1 MRVAIVCSWLN
12 QYGGAERV
20 LEAIKSLYPDAPIYT
35 SIFWPEV
42 LPEFYRSWD
51 IHVSV
56 LDRLP
61 LIHRHHRLFLPL
73 YPLAFET
80 FDLSN
85 YDVIISVT
93 SAFAHGIVTNP
104 QALHICYCLTPARFL
119 WDYEN
124 YVRREGIARAL
135 KLLSPFVLRGLRQW
149 DRLAADRVDEFVA
162 ISEEVARRIAK
173 YYRRPSRVIYPPVE
187 TARFKPSEERGD
199 YFLIISRL
207 VPYKR
212 IDLAVEAF
220 NRLGLPLV
228 IIGDGRDRAA
238 LERMA
243 QSNIHF
249 LGRISDSETSAYLA
263 RCRAFIFPGE
273 EDFGIAPLEAQ
284 AAGRPVIAYAG
295 GGALE
300 TIQSGVTGTFFYPQT
315 ADALAEAVAA
325 FDETRYDPIEIR
337 RHAENFDVS
346 VFRQHFRDFVQS
358 CYAARRASPIAR
370 GGCTIGT

>member
-20 LEAIKSLYPDAPIYT
+20 LEVIKSLYPDAPIYT
-35 SIFWPEV
+35 SIFWPEA
-42 LPEFYRSWD
+42 LPGYYRAWE
-51 IHVSV
+51 IHVSA
-56 LDRLP
+56 LDHFP
-61 LIHRHHRLFLPL
+61 LIHRYHRLFLPL
-73 YPLAFET
+73 YPLAFEA
-80 FDLSN
+80 FDLSE
-85 YDVIISVT
+85 YDLILSVT
-93 SAFAHGIVTNP
+93 SAFAHGVVTTP
-104 QALHICYCLTPARFL
+104 QTLHICYCLTPARFL

-124 YVRREGIARAL
+124 YVQREGIARAL
-135 KLLSPFVLRGLRQW
+135 KLFLPFMLRGLRQW

-173 YYRRPSRVIYPPVE
+173 YYRRPSQVIYPPVE
-187 TARFKPSEERGD
+187 TARFKPSKEQGD

-243 QSNIHF
+243 QPNIHF
-249 LGRISDSETSAYLA
+249 LGRINDQEISEYLA

-300 TIQSGVTGTFFYPQT
+300 TVRSGVTGTFFYPQT
-315 ADALAEAVAA
+315 ADALAEAVAS

-337 RHAENFDVS
+337 RNAENFDVS
-346 VFRQHFRDFVQS
+346 VFQQRFREFVKS
-358 CYAARRASPIAR
+358 RYAARCVPPIMR
-370 GGCTIGT
+370 GGCTSGT

>member
-35 SIFWPEV
+35 SIFWPDA
-42 LPEFYRSWD
+42 LPESYRSWE
-51 IHVSV
+51 IHVSA
-56 LDRLP
+56 LDHFP
-61 LIHRHHRLFLPL
+61 FIHRYHRLFLPL
-73 YPLAFET
+73 YPLAFEA
-80 FDLSN
+80 FDLSA
-85 YDVIISVT
+85 YDLILSVT
-93 SAFAHGIVTNP
+93 SAFAHGVVTTP
-104 QALHICYCLTPARFL
+104 QSLHICYCLTPARFL

-124 YVRREGIARAL
+124 YVQREGIARAL
-135 KLLSPFVLRGLRQW
+135 KLLLPFVLRGLRQW

-173 YYRRPSRVIYPPVE
+173 YYRRPSQVIYPPVE

-228 IIGDGRDRAA
+228 VIGDGRDRAA
-238 LERMA
+238 LERIA
-243 QSNIHF
+243 QPNIRF
-249 LGRISDSETSAYLA
+249 LGRVSDRETSEYLA

-300 TIQSGVTGTFFYPQT
+300 TVQSGVTGTFFYPQT
-315 ADALAEAVAA
+315 ADALAEAVAS
-325 FDETRYDPIEIR
+325 FDETRYNPIEIR
-337 RHAENFDVS
+337 RNAENFDVS
-346 VFRQHFRDFVQS
+346 VFQQRFREFVES
-358 CYAARRASPIAR
+358 RYAARCVSPIAR
-370 GGCTIGT
+370 GGYTSGT